1 MNMYEVK
8 FLSLQDGNYY
18 KFYVPEQMVA
28 DIVRRPEYHL
38 SHALFMYTNMRKN
51 VRIPTAESIAKMKE
65 CIAGSKEMAG
75 VCEDGKEHKGKL
87 SADLCGAW

>member
-51 VRIPTAESIAKMKE
+51 ARIPTAESIAKME
-65 CIAGSKEMAG
+65 EYIAESKDTTG
-75 VCEDGKEHKGKL
+75 RL
-87 SADLCGAW
+87 

>member
-28 DIVRRPEYHL
+28 DIVRRSEYHL
-38 SHALFMYTNMRKN
+38 SHALFMYTNMKKN
-51 VRIPTAESIAKMKE
+51 VRITTVESIAEMKE
-65 CIAGSKEMAG
+65 YIAGSKDTAG
-75 VCEDGKEHKGKL
+75 QL
-87 SADLCGAW
+87 